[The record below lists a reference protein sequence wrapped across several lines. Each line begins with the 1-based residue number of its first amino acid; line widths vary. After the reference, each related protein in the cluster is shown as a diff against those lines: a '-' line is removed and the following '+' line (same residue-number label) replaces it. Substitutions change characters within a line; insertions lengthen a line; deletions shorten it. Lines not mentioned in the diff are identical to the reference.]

1 MHGQILCKDHSCHM
15 ELTFTLQT
23 TVLMLWAEPP
33 KEATVEPII
42 VRGMI
47 ESRFTSRF
55 FAIYFLRPR

>member
-1 MHGQILCKDHSCHM
+1 M

-55 FAIYFLRPR
+55 FAIYFLRPRW